1 MLDEFALF
9 NRLVKKVKN
18 VSKDIV
24 ARAKKIVNAVMKRIS
39 EAFDYILKL
48 GEQMLH
54 AFLNFFGISV
64 DNVKVSGGGKYP
76 LL

>member
-1 MLDEFALF
+1 
-9 NRLVKKVKN
+9 

-24 ARAKKIVNAVMKRIS
+24 ARAKKIVDVVMKRIS
-39 EAFDYILKL
+39 EAFNYILEL
-48 GEQMLH
+48 GEQMLQG
-54 AFLNFFGISV
+54 FLNFFGINV